1 MTGQTTSF
9 LGMIFAAAWAFLE
22 SLGAVLYRTLRNPM
36 MAAIGEPPPLSDDD
50 EETTEKGEKL
60 PARLH
65 ALTRTAGPSLAPQ
78 STPTMTT
85 TPTLPPSST
94 GRLCTSCE
102 TAESAPLKLKK
113 CTGCRSVQYC
123 CQDCQR
129 DDWPAHKSTCRRL
142 QQEAHSKMM
151 EAVFANDVVTVKA
164 LMTEGFGVGIG
175 LLYPSLHGA
184 AEMVEALLDNTHKNA
199 ANTRLTMPDG
209 RYVAHPSLLT
219 PPTRTAREPALSAS
233 IVALTFLPFV
243 VAPRSSTPRRAAIS
257 AFCACC
263 TSRARRISTRVRCA
277 APPSPVG

>member
-1 MTGQTTSF
+1 
-9 LGMIFAAAWAFLE
+9 
-22 SLGAVLYRTLRNPM
+22 M
-36 MAAIGEPPPLSDDD
+36 MRRRPKKAR
-50 EETTEKGEKL
+50 L
-60 PARLH
+60 PARPH

-85 TPTLPPSST
+85 MT

-102 TAESAPLKLKK
+102 TAESATLKLKK

-123 CQDCQR
+123 CRDCQR
-129 DDWPAHKSTCRRL
+129 ADWPAHKSTCRRL
-142 QQEAHSKMM
+142 QQEARSKMM

-184 AEMVEALLDNTHKNA
+184 AEMVEALLDNTYKNA
-199 ANTRLTMPDG
+199 ADTRLTMPDG
-209 RYVAHPSLLT
+209 RYVVAHPSLLT

-233 IVALTFLPFV
+233 IVSLTFLPFV